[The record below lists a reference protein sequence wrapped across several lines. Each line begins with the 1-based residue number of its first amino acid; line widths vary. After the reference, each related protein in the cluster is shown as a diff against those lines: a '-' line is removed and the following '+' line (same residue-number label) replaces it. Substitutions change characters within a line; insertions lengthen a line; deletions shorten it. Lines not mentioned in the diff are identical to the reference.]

1 MDGSPHTRTE
11 PVRSCHVSRER
22 PPLLERPPPPVGVA
36 LPMLADVLFTS
47 RPSQSRRQLSRLGT
61 FGLGCVGPPALSR
74 PELCGGRAATS
85 SYCLP
90 SLPAASLPPG
100 LHPSLRALF
109 PKSCSNHT
117 PRFCPSPSS
126 SSLPHSGWVGL
137 KAGTNLTAASHS

>member
-1 MDGSPHTRTE
+1 MGVPTPGQNQSRAD
-11 PVRSCHVSRER
+11 HVSRER

-47 RPSQSRRQLSRLGT
+47 RRQLSRLGA

-90 SLPAASLPPG
+90 RLPAASLPPG

-117 PRFCPSPSS
+117 PRFRPSPSS

-137 KAGTNLTAASHS
+137 KAGTNLTAASHF